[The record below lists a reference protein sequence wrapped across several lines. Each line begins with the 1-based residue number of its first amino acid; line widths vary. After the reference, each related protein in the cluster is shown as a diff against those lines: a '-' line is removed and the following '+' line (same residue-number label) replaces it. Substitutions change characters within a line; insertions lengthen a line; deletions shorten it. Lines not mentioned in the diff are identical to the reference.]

1 MNVYDKPKY
10 LVAGDS
16 AVVVEFGNA
25 IDPTVNNLV
34 NQLMLNIDNK
44 RPDGVLDMV
53 PSYRSLMIYYDPLI
67 NSFEQLVKELKEIKG
82 LDNDFSKREF
92 RTVEIPTLYGGEMG
106 PDLSFVAEHN
116 ELSIEQVIEIH
127 SGAEYRVYM
136 LGFSPGFPYLGG
148 MPESIET
155 PRLSSPRTLIP
166 AGSVGIAEKQ
176 TGIYPN
182 ASPGGWRLIGKTPI
196 KLFNPEAYPPALLQP
211 GDHVKFV
218 PIDEETFDKLKT
230 SLNGD

>member
-67 NSFEQLVKELKEIKG
+67 NSFEQLVNQLKEIKG

-92 RTVEIPTLYGGEMG
+92 RTVEIPTLYGGLPG
-106 PDLSFVAEHN
+106 
-116 ELSIEQVIEIH
+116 ELGILPSSCLLRVLPQNCGSINMKVDGRLFCLGEDFRH
-127 SGAEYRVYM
+127 SMVTY
-136 LGFSPGFPYLGG
+136 
-148 MPESIET
+148 
-155 PRLSSPRTLIP
+155 
-166 AGSVGIAEKQ
+166 
-176 TGIYPN
+176 N
-182 ASPGGWRLIGKTPI
+182 W
-196 KLFNPEAYPPALLQP
+196 AYTQR
-211 GDHVKFV
+211 
-218 PIDEETFDKLKT
+218 
-230 SLNGD
+230 